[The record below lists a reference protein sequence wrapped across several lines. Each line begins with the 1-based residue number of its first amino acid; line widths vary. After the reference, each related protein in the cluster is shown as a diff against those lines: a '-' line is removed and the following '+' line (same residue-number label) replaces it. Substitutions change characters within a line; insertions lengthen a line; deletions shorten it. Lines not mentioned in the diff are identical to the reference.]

1 MSGTQS
7 NVKYAAAQTRTKT
20 HHASRFHHLFEQQGF
35 LSVETLVCTD
45 DAASRKKPPVAQAK
59 APDSTQLEGQAVSKR
74 ARSPRL
80 CWRVRCCLAAWKLTR
95 DSKHD
100 GCLGAQTQ
108 IQRLHTSP
116 SDSTVIASGTPQV
129 TTCQVQWRGPTNPQT
144 QIGETKSQ

>member
-1 MSGTQS
+1 MSNTRQHRHAPRHTTPLGFTTSLSSRDFCQS
-7 NVKYAAAQTRTKT
+7 K
-20 HHASRFHHLFEQQGF
+20 
-35 LSVETLVCTD
+35 LVCTD

-80 CWRVRCCLAAWKLTR
+80 CSRVRCCLAAWKLTR